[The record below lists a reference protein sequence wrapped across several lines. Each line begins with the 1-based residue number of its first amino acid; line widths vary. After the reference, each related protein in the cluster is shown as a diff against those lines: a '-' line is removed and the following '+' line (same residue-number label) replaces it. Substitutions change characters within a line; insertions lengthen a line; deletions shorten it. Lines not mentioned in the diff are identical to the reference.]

1 MPDKQDTQEFGGKG
15 FGRVNWEIL
24 TLDWIWDKI
33 TVSELRFE
41 WERCLCINVTN
52 VMRRA
57 KKEIESTQTKLRFDG
72 IGRHTF
78 WTADTDGG
86 SEKPKKIWFW
96 PILIEECVDRYKNPQ
111 KEHRKNQQNEIK
123 CDRNV
128 WTDQRVEGGRDT
140 STLCKTCVSSSN
152 TTAGRRRDRYFSPF
166 YMVLTERGRARDSWS
181 L

>member
-52 VMRRA
+52 VMRRGRE
-57 KKEIESTQTKLRFDG
+57 EIESTQTKLRFDE

-78 WTADTDGG
+78 WTVDTDQG
-86 SEKPKKIWFW
+86 SEKPKEIRFGT
-96 PILIEECVDRYKNPQ
+96 ILIEECV
-111 KEHRKNQQNEIK
+111 EI
-123 CDRNV
+123 
-128 WTDQRVEGGRDT
+128 
-140 STLCKTCVSSSN
+140 
-152 TTAGRRRDRYFSPF
+152 
-166 YMVLTERGRARDSWS
+166 
-181 L
+181 

>member
-52 VMRRA
+52 VVRRA
-57 KKEIESTQTKLRFDG
+57 KEEIESTQTKLRFDG

-78 WTADTDGG
+78 WTADMDGG
-86 SEKPKKIWFW
+86 SEKPKKIWCW
-96 PILIEECVDRYKNPQ
+96 PILIEECVDRYKNPK
-111 KEHRKNQQNEIK
+111 KEHQQN
-123 CDRNV
+123 
-128 WTDQRVEGGRDT
+128 
-140 STLCKTCVSSSN
+140 
-152 TTAGRRRDRYFSPF
+152 
-166 YMVLTERGRARDSWS
+166 
-181 L
+181 